1 MNATCRLDDL
11 MPGATII
18 GDGALAITGLSAD
31 SRAVKPG
38 YLFAALS
45 GVQADGARY
54 LDDALAHGAVAILA
68 APGAVAARPGLTI
81 VTDEDPRRCLALAAA
96 RFFPRQP
103 ATVVAVTGTNGKTS
117 VAQFARQIWEG
128 MGSQAGAIGTLGVTY
143 AGGEMPLGMTTPD
156 PVALHQVLDDL
167 ATRGIS
173 CVAMEASSHGID
185 QRRLDGVHLAAAAL
199 TNITRDHLDYHGTV
213 AAYWQAKRRL
223 FAELLPA
230 GATIVVEAL
239 SGRVDELA
247 ALASERGLGLVTVG
261 TPEADL
267 ALLEQAPN
275 AVGQRLR
282 IGWKG
287 REQTVSLPLAG
298 AFQASNALV
307 ALGLVLATGGDPQAA
322 IATLEKLRGV
332 PGRMEHAALHPC
344 GAPVYV
350 DYAHTPD
357 ALMTILKA
365 LRPHAR
371 GKLVVVF
378 GAGGDRDAG
387 KRAEMGAV
395 AKAFADTLI
404 VTDDNPRS
412 EDPATIRRAILSG
425 APAAI
430 EIGDRSAAIRTA
442 VSLLETGD
450 ILVIAGKGHEQGQ
463 TAGGVTRPFDDRDEA
478 RAVVAQIRGEQP

>member
-1 MNATCRLDDL
+1 MNAARRLDDL
-11 MPGATII
+11 MPGATIL
-18 GDGALAITGLSAD
+18 GDGALTITGLSAD
-31 SRAVKPG
+31 SRAVRPG

-45 GVQADGARY
+45 GARAEGARY

-68 APGAVAARPGLTI
+68 APGAIAARPGLTI
-81 VTDEDPRRCLALAAA
+81 VTDEDPRRRLALAAA
-96 RFFPRQP
+96 RFYPHQP

-117 VAQFARQIWEG
+117 VAQFARQIWENIG
-128 MGSQAGAIGTLGVTY
+128 APAGAIGTLGITCEGVET
-143 AGGEMPLGMTTPD
+143 PLGMTTPD
-156 PVALHQVLDDL
+156 PVELHRALDDL
-167 ATRGIS
+167 ATRRIA

-247 ALASERGLGLVTVG
+247 DIARTRGLGFMTVG
-261 TPEADL
+261 TPDADL
-267 ALLEQAPN
+267 ALLEQTPN
-275 AVGQRLR
+275 ATGQRLR
-282 IGWKG
+282 ISWKG
-287 REQTVSLPLAG
+287 HDQTVDLPLAG

-307 ALGLVLATGGDPQAA
+307 ALGLILATGGDPQAA
-322 IATLEKLRGV
+322 IATLEKLQGV
-332 PGRMEHAALHPC
+332 PGRMERAALHPC

-371 GKLVVVF
+371 GKLVIVF

-387 KRAEMGAV
+387 KRAEMGVV
-395 AKAFADTLI
+395 ASAFADVLI

-412 EDPATIRRAILSG
+412 EEPAAIRSAILSG

-430 EIGDRSAAIRTA
+430 EIGDRSHAIRTA
-442 VSLLETGD
+442 VSHLETGD

-463 TAGGVTRPFDDRDEA
+463 TTGGVTRPFDDRDEA
-478 RAVVAQIRGEQP
+478 RAAVALIRGEGP

>member
-1 MNATCRLDDL
+1 MSAARRLDDL

-18 GDGALAITGLSAD
+18 GDRTLAITGLSAD

-38 YLFAALS
+38 FLFAALS
-45 GVQADGARY
+45 GARADGARY
-54 LDDALAHGAVAILA
+54 LDDALAHGAVAVLS
-68 APGAVAARPGLTI
+68 APGAVAARPGLTL
-81 VTDEDPRRCLALAAA
+81 VTDEDPRRQLALAAA
-96 RFFPRQP
+96 RFHPRQP

-117 VAQFARQIWEG
+117 VAQFARQIWENIG
-128 MGSQAGAIGTLGVTY
+128 APAGAIGTLGITY
-143 AGGEMPLGMTTPD
+143 AGVETPLGMTTPD
-156 PVALHQVLDDL
+156 PVELHRVLDDL
-167 ATRGIS
+167 TTRGIA

-185 QRRLDGVHLAAAAL
+185 QRRLDGVTLAAAAL
-199 TNITRDHLDYHGTV
+199 TNITRDHLDYHGTI

-247 ALASERGLGLVTVG
+247 ALAQARSLGLVTVG
-261 TPEADL
+261 TPDADL
-267 ALLEQAPN
+267 ALLEQTPN
-275 AVGQRLR
+275 AVGQHLR
-282 IGWKG
+282 ISWKG
-287 REQTVSLPLAG
+287 REQTVNLPLAG

-322 IATLEKLRGV
+322 IASLEKLQGV
-332 PGRMEHAALHPC
+332 PGRMECAALHPC

-357 ALMTILKA
+357 ALKTILKA
-365 LRPHAR
+365 LRPHVS
-371 GKLVVVF
+371 GKLSVVF

-395 AKAFADTLI
+395 ASTFADALI

-412 EDPATIRRAILSG
+412 EDPATIRRAILSA
-425 APAAI
+425 APSAL
-430 EIGDRSAAIRTA
+430 EIGDRSLAIRTA
-442 VSLLETGD
+442 VSRLETGD

-463 TAGGVTRPFDDRDEA
+463 TASGVTRPFDDRDEA
-478 RAVVAQIRGEQP
+478 RAAVALIRGEEP